1 MLSRLW
7 ENWNSLCTVGG
18 NVKWFRLCGNKYAS
32 SSVEA
37 ELPCD
42 ITTPLLYIYIP
53 EGIESWDSSRYLY
66 TYIHNNII
74 HNSQKVE
81 ATQSSPDG

>member
-42 ITTPLLYIYIP
+42 ITTPLLYIYIYLK
-53 EGIESWDSSRYLY
+53 ELKAGIQADI
-66 TYIHNNII
+66 YIPIFI
-74 HNSQKVE
+74 
-81 ATQSSPDG
+81 TT